1 MAISQIEN
9 QNLGKFL
16 QIVFSDGVRNQ
27 ISEEI
32 ADWEYIAKNRQGDSN
47 GRELRFFFQKA
58 FGPSAIQ
65 WSGINPA
72 GSFPA
77 SQEITVSEQVALY
90 KEINATVEIEY
101 NLWDRARMSPAKY
114 AEPLAIEIQSKAT
127 ASKRRMS
134 IDLYGSGT
142 GIVGTVASA
151 AASTAPTGNLDV
163 TLSTSNTAEGSIGGF
178 EFGDKLV
185 CVANTAAGSLAGLS
199 GSYHV
204 PTVSSGTV
212 AYLKVEAK
220 NRLTGVAQLSAWDSS
235 NVQLVVT
242 GAGTVASTD
251 VLYRS
256 AQPTIVATNA
266 AVAVDYNT
274 ITEVMAGLESLC
286 AADGRLIHGIT
297 MSGST
302 AGTRYDC
309 GNAAIDS
316 SHLQRAMSLVKAI
329 VGQGKYAYK
338 MANMAP
344 ETLDSFIES
353 RETDRRFM
361 SITDNKR
368 GLSKFVYV
376 HGTDNIEMNQSE
388 FCPKKRMYILP
399 EAKSNKDKV
408 MELWGSDFHAVRPGG
423 QGSEFFL
430 KPASG
435 GGHDRFIRSYLAGIF
450 TLVAKHPAAIVT
462 LHNFLSAY

>member
-1 MAISQIEN
+1 LFIFKIGVFMAISQIEN

-32 ADWEYIAKNRQGDSN
+32 ADWEYIAKNRQGDPN

-72 GSFPA
+72 GSFPSA
-77 SQEITVSEQVALY
+77 QQVTVSEQVALY

-151 AASTAPTGNLDV
+151 AASSGNLLL
-163 TLSTSNTAEGSIGGF
+163 TLSSANAAEGSIGGF
-178 EFGDKLV
+178 EFGDKV
-185 CVANTAAGSLAGLS
+185 NVYANDGSTLRLAG
-199 GSYHV
+199 V
-204 PTVSSGTV
+204 VSGTP

-220 NRLTGVAQLSAWDSS
+220 NRLTGVVTLSVWSSADVQLSC
-235 NVQLVVT
+235 N
-242 GAGTVASTD
+242 GAGTIVSTD
-251 VLYRS
+251 VVYRTG
-256 AQPTIVATNA
+256 QPTRVSTASAITA
-266 AVAVDYNT
+266 DYNT
-274 ITEVMAGLESLC
+274 ITEVMAGLESL
-286 AADGRLIHGIT
+286 AANDGRVVHGIT
-297 MSGST
+297 MSGAT
-302 AGTRYDC
+302 GGTRYDC
-309 GNAAIDS
+309 GNTAIDS

-329 VGQGKYAYK
+329 VGQGKYSWK

-462 LHNFLSAY
+462 LENFLSAY